1 VYRIGGFRRNRRHR
15 LRATRRAPVVSR
27 HEPAVSATPYLRR
40 PTCDADFDVFL
51 WLTPL
56 GEITR
61 QVCHSIG
68 PDERALAWH
77 QHAGLFHDGAS
88 GGVIASPTP
97 AFDLARFEEAA
108 LGLPRTVR
116 YIVKRHI
123 REYVE
128 GRLPAPARRRRFRRE
143 IWQYMPAARSA

>member
-1 VYRIGGFRRNRRHR
+1 MLREIQAIAYEPGMHRRWFH
-15 LRATRRAPVVSR
+15 
-27 HEPAVSATPYLRR
+27 
-40 PTCDADFDVFL
+40 DDDFDVFL
-51 WLTPL
+51 WLTPS
-56 GEITR
+56 GAVTR
-61 QVCHSIG
+61 FQVCYGSG

-77 QHAGLFHDGAS
+77 QHAGLFHDGAND
-88 GGVIASPTP
+88 GAIASPSP

-116 YIVKRHI
+116 NIVKRHI

-128 GRLPAPARRRRFRRE
+128 GRLPAAARRRHFRRE